1 LCHFHRAVTHA
12 GLQQVKSLHDP
23 KKQCHE
29 GRKKPYMFKALI
41 NLLIIVGIPRQ
52 RKPLSQLTLV
62 TSGST
67 AIMNTYGPKNQN
79 H

>member
-1 LCHFHRAVTHA
+1 
-12 GLQQVKSLHDP
+12 
-23 KKQCHE
+23 
-29 GRKKPYMFKALI
+29 MFKALI
-41 NLLIIVGIPRQ
+41 NLLIIIGIPRQ
-52 RKPLSQLTLV
+52 QKPLSQLTLV